1 MHPLDFSLSSERKSL
16 GIFLSLVFSCKEPF
30 WAMQLSAQK
39 KEKFRTGK
47 HVHIGK
53 RFIPG
58 LNGYYGLED
67 AINREEYALQQQ
79 RCYVEVGY

>member
-1 MHPLDFSLSSERKSL
+1 
-16 GIFLSLVFSCKEPF
+16 
-30 WAMQLSAQK
+30 MQLSAQK

-47 HVHIGK
+47 HVHNGK

-79 RCYVEVGY
+79 RCYVELGY